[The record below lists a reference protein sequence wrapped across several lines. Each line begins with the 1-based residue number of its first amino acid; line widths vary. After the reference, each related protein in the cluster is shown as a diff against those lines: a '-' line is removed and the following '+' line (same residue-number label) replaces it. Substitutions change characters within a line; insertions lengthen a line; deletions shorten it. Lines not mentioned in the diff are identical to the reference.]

1 MTEHS
6 LWRFSRAL
14 HRAINERQH
23 EELEALIDDDVDWAV
38 YGPIDMF
45 PFFGARRGKAAV
57 LEVIRRVADNIR
69 VHRFDR
75 ESIMLGA
82 DSAASMMRYSLTML
96 DANKPISLRLAQFA
110 LQGRQARQHPHPGR
124 YVRPG
129 GAGAGPSHSSAADRL
144 LRLTFANMPAAPGC
158 KCYNRTTGWSC
169 GGLACT
175 PHFGNEALPS
185 FGWVAGRSDDFQ
197 VWIRL
202 GRFSF
207 AGRR

>member
-23 EELEALIDDDVDWAV
+23 EDLEALIDDDVDWAV

-57 LEVIRRVADNIR
+57 LEVIRRVAENIR

-75 ESIMLGA
+75 ESIMLGT
-82 DSAASMMRYSLTML
+82 DTAASMMRYSLTML

-110 LQGRQARQHPHPGR
+110 QFRAGKLASIRILVDTFDLVEQALGHPIH
-124 YVRPG
+124 
-129 GAGAGPSHSSAADRL
+129 
-144 LRLTFANMPAAPGC
+144 
-158 KCYNRTTGWSC
+158 
-169 GGLACT
+169 
-175 PHFGNEALPS
+175 LPRIAS
-185 FGWVAGRSDDFQ
+185 
-197 VWIRL
+197 
-202 GRFSF
+202 
-207 AGRR
+207 